1 MVPELVLW
9 QWVVVFAIGAA
20 ALVRSGVTLAGAGDE
35 IAERTGLGGLVVGI
49 LLVSFATSMPELV
62 TDISAAAAGAPDLAL
77 GDLFGSSMANMAILA
92 VVDLVHRG
100 RVWPR
105 IGVDHARVAA
115 VAIALTAMAVLA
127 IATPRA
133 PAIGWIG
140 LDSLVIVGAYVASVA
155 WFRRASG
162 GPGTPTGW
170 AEAPDRGVGPLRRAG
185 LAFAAAAAV
194 ILLAAPATA
203 VAAQEI
209 AEAAGIAE
217 TTMGTGLLA
226 LATSMPELVA
236 SLAALRIGAHDLAV
250 GNLFGSNAAN
260 MGLIVFADAAYR
272 PGPILAAV
280 DPAQVVA
287 ATGAIVLMA
296 LALAAIVGGTETR
309 LWRLEPDAT
318 LLLVVYVALLGAV
331 AVS

>member
-127 IATPRA
+127 PPPLER
-133 PAIGWIG
+133 IG
-140 LDSLVIVGAYVASVA
+140 DVTGA
-155 WFRRASG
+155 G
-162 GPGTPTGW
+162 DG
-170 AEAPDRGVGPLRRAG
+170 
-185 LAFAAAAAV
+185 FAAGFLHAR
-194 ILLAAPATA
+194 LHGGSLGDA
-203 VAAQEI
+203 VAHG
-209 AEAAGIAE
+209 AASAR
-217 TTMGTGLLA
+217 LA
-226 LATSMPELVA
+226 LASEMATAEALTREL
-236 SLAALRIGAHDLAV
+236 LAD
-250 GNLFGSNAAN
+250 
-260 MGLIVFADAAYR
+260 
-272 PGPILAAV
+272 
-280 DPAQVVA
+280 
-287 ATGAIVLMA
+287 A
-296 LALAAIVGGTETR
+296 LALVPAAEIV
-309 LWRLEPDAT
+309 L
-318 LLLVVYVALLGAV
+318 
-331 AVS
+331 